1 MGVRIILLFSLLICS
16 TIPAVYCE
24 EAVQEKAARPVE
36 AEVQKRA
43 ADEKTDKPDPY
54 AHVTWDSVTNSG
66 KGQNQAV
73 TVYTRGT
80 ADADFV
86 SVSTSG
92 NSGDAANDVAVV
104 VPAGKKSKKWF
115 FW

>member
-1 MGVRIILLFSLLICS
+1 MGVRIILLFSLLLCS

-24 EAVQEKAARPVE
+24 ESVQEKATRLVE
-36 AEVQKRA
+36 TEAQKHVA
-43 ADEKTDKPDPY
+43 SEKADKPDPY
-54 AHVTWDSVTNSG
+54 ANVTWDSVTSSG

-73 TVYTRGT
+73 TVYTRET

-92 NSGDAANDVAVV
+92 NSGIAANDVAVV

>member
-1 MGVRIILLFSLLICS
+1 MGVRASLLFSLLICS
-16 TIPAVYCE
+16 IIPAVYCE
-24 EAVQEKAARPVE
+24 EVLQEKVSRPVE
-36 AEVQKRA
+36 TEAQKSVGS
-43 ADEKTDKPDPY
+43 EKADKPDPY
-54 AHVTWDSVTNSG
+54 ANVTWDAVTGSG

-73 TVYTRGT
+73 TVYTRET

-92 NSGDAANDVAVV
+92 NSGNVANDVAVV
-104 VPAGKKSKKWF
+104 VPVGKKSKKWF